1 MGKDKRKEQED
12 DGGKVAKKQ
21 RTEEEDDEP
30 VVLTEEEKA
39 AKKAKKEAKRLR
51 KLQKREEQSA
61 VDTEEVVVHETEE
74 EDAKP
79 EKKAKKDKKKD
90 KGDKGMKTVVEEVLQ
105 AAAAAAKKTVVT
117 SSGSGGVN
125 HYVEHKTTKA
135 MTTDEV
141 DKFRSDQGIVVYPEE
156 DSNSYKPMTTFSCL
170 DSSLQ
175 DFCPNINAYLK
186 RKAFTKPTAIQAQ
199 CWPPLLSGRDVIGIA
214 MTGSGKTLT
223 FLIPAI
229 LKISKAGLKGAPSG
243 VPTPRVLV
251 VAPTRELAMQ
261 SHQVV
266 DEVGGLKGVCIYG
279 GVPKPQQKAD
289 LRAGA
294 EVTPLISHRLYDLQV
309 TPLISYLSYIYPLL

>member
-1 MGKDKRKEQED
+1 MGKEKRKEQEG
-12 DGGKVAKKQ
+12 DGGKDAKKQ
-21 RTEEEDDEP
+21 RKEEEDDEP
-30 VVLTEEEKA
+30 VLSAEEKA
-39 AKKAKKEAKRLR
+39 AKKARKEAKRLR
-51 KLQKREEQSA
+51 KLQKREQSA
-61 VDTEEVVVHETEE
+61 ADTAEESVQCADETEQDE
-74 EDAKP
+74 AKP
-79 EKKAKKDKKKD
+79 EKKAKKDKKK
-90 KGDKGMKTVVEEVLQ
+90 DKGMKTVVEEVLQ
-105 AAAAAAKKTVVT
+105 AAAAAAATKKTAAT

-125 HYVEHKTTKA
+125 HYVEHKTTKS
-135 MTTDEV
+135 MTTDEM
-141 DKFRSDQGIVVYPEE
+141 DTFRSDQGIIVYPQE
-156 DSNSYKPMTTFSCL
+156 DSDAFKPMTSFACL

-175 DFCPNINAYLK
+175 DFCPNVNAYLK

-294 EVTPLISHRLYDLQV
+294 EVIPLISHLLHALA
-309 TPLISYLSYIYPLL
+309 LI